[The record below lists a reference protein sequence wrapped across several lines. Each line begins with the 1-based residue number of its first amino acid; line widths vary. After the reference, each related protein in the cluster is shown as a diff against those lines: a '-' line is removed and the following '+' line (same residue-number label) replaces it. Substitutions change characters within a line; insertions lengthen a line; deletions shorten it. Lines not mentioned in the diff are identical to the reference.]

1 MWHLP
6 QYATQHAVPALLS
19 LQPYIDAYRN
29 IVQWELRLNK
39 RPAQAPQVAPSAVR
53 TQLLRITHD
62 KLVTSCRLYLVRPS
76 NGLLRTTT
84 QAKKLILA
92 RRELNRST
100 MPLNP
105 SRPGNATDNVTAIRS
120 MQAVRMLRSGGLD
133 RPTEHE
139 PRAPKRT
146 STAQLAAETSEA
158 GDHGPGLQQTEAL
171 SFEARH
177 VAEDVDAP
185 LVAALKRGVALTS
198 DAIVLTLASPFFA
211 IWALQRLVRSLR
223 NGRDPGK

>member
-1 MWHLP
+1 
-6 QYATQHAVPALLS
+6 
-19 LQPYIDAYRN
+19 
-29 IVQWELRLNK
+29 
-39 RPAQAPQVAPSAVR
+39 
-53 TQLLRITHD
+53 
-62 KLVTSCRLYLVRPS
+62 
-76 NGLLRTTT
+76 
-84 QAKKLILA
+84 
-92 RRELNRST
+92 

-139 PRAPKRT
+139 PRPPKRT
-146 STAQLAAETSEA
+146 STAQLAAEMAAGTSEA
-158 GDHGPGLQQTEAL
+158 GDHGPRHQQTEAL

-177 VAEDVDAP
+177 VAEDIDAP